1 MNEEILIT
9 EDNIAGRI
17 YVMRNQRVMLDRDL
31 AKLYGVQ
38 TKVLKQA
45 VKRNQSRFPEDFMF
59 VMTTNEFENWRSQF
73 VTSND
78 DKKGLRYA
86 PFCFTENGVAMLSSV
101 LNSEQAIR
109 VNIQII
115 RVFTRLRQMHA
126 DHNDLRLE
134 IEKIKNHLHNQDKN
148 MELVFN
154 YLDELSQKIES
165 SQGPPRE
172 RRRIGYK
179 PDTE

>member
-9 EDNIAGRI
+9 EDSIAGRI
-17 YVMRNQRVMLDRDL
+17 YVLRNQRVMLDRDL

-45 VKRNQSRFPEDFMF
+45 VKRNQSRFPEDLMF

-78 DKKGLRYA
+78 DKQGLRYA

-115 RVFTRLRQMHA
+115 RVFTRLRQLHA

-134 IEKIKNHLHNQDKN
+134 IEKIKNHLNSQDKN
-148 MELVFN
+148 LEIVFT
-154 YLDELSQKIES
+154 YLDELSQKIDTE
-165 SQGPPRE
+165 QTTQQQ

-179 PDTE
+179 PDAE

>member
-1 MNEEILIT
+1 M
-9 EDNIAGRI
+9 
-17 YVMRNQRVMLDRDL
+17 
-31 AKLYGVQ
+31 
-38 TKVLKQA
+38 
-45 VKRNQSRFPEDFMF
+45 
-59 VMTTNEFENWRSQF
+59 
-73 VTSND
+73 TSND

-86 PFCFTENGVAMLSSV
+86 PFCFTENGVAMLSSI

-115 RVFTRLRQMHA
+115 RVFTRLRQLHA
-126 DHNDLRLE
+126 DHNDIHLE

-148 MELVFN
+148 MEIVFN

-165 SQGPPRE
+165 SQGPQPE